1 MNEAK
6 GNLVVTAELPGIEK
20 EDVKI
25 ELIDQTLT
33 IQSERNM
40 EKKEEKEGFY
50 QLRTQFRAVLSSILL
65 PESAMRRHVSPGEK
79 RCAQDFA
86 HTIQPKFRA

>member
-1 MNEAK
+1 M
-6 GNLVVTAELPGIEK
+6 VTAELPGIEK

-50 QLRTQFRAVLSSILL
+50 QLRTQFRAVLSLHPAAGKCDAPPCLS
-65 PESAMRRHVSPGEK
+65 
-79 RCAQDFA
+79 
-86 HTIQPKFRA
+86 